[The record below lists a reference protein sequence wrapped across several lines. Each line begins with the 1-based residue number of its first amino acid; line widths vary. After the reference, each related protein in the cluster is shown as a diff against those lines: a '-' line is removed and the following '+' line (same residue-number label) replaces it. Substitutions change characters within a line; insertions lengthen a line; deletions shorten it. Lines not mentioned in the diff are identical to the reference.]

1 MKHKVSSGKKIIC
14 LNRKA
19 SFNYFIQEIFEAGIS
34 LKGSEVKSLR
44 EGKGNINDSYA
55 VDKGGEIFLINSHIP
70 LYRQSSY
77 NNHNPKN
84 DRKLL
89 LNKKE
94 INKIIGSI
102 NRDGLTVIP
111 TKLYF
116 FKGKAKVEIAVAKG
130 KKLYDKR
137 ETIKKRDWNR
147 EKAKF
152 FAKKNKWYF

>member
-1 MKHKVSSGKKIIC
+1 MKNIKSSGQKIIC

-19 SFNYFIQEIFEAGIS
+19 SFNYYFKDFFEAGIV

-44 EGKGNINDSYA
+44 DGKASIADSYA
-55 VDKGGEIFLINSHIP
+55 LDKNGEIFLINSHIP
-70 LYRQSSY
+70 LYKQSSY
-77 NNHNPKN
+77 NNHNPKG

-94 INKIIGSI
+94 INSLIGKI
-102 NRDGLTVIP
+102 NQEGLTIIP

-116 FKGKAKVEIAVAKG
+116 LKGKAKIQLAVAKG

-137 ETIKKRDWNR
+137 LVKKKKDWKR
-147 EKAKF
+147 EQARILSR
-152 FAKKNKWYF
+152 NK